1 MFFVCLNIDFVRQ
14 VLTHH
19 SSGILDTHPIFCF
32 FSESHEIQS
41 KKHHHQ

>member
-19 SSGILDTHPIFCF
+19 SSGILDIFCF
-32 FSESHEIQS
+32 FLESHEIQS